1 MLVLSRKAG
10 QSVRVGEYLV
20 TVLGTFER
28 RGCRVRVVGP
38 GCDMT
43 ESIYPGVG
51 IDFGGGTLWGGK
63 RTQPGHTALAFD
75 FPRDVRIDRC

>member
-1 MLVLSRKAG
+1 MLVLTRKAG
-10 QSVRVGEYLV
+10 QAVRVGEYLV

-28 RGCRVRVVGP
+28 RGCRVQVTGP
-38 GCDMT
+38 GVDMT
-43 ESIYPGVG
+43 ESIYPGAG

-75 FPRDVRIDRC
+75 FPRDVTIHRC

>member
-1 MLVLSRKAG
+1 MLVLTRKAG
-10 QSVRVGEYLV
+10 QAVRVGEYLV

-28 RGCRVRVVGP
+28 RGCRVRVTGP
-38 GCDMT
+38 GVDIT
-43 ESIYPGVG
+43 DSVYPGAGVA
-51 IDFGGGTLWGGK
+51 FGGGTLFGGK